1 MDFLGILFLA
11 VILIYF
17 IGGLRKGFLV
27 NLLESAKTIILFI
40 IAFIFCKPVG
50 NALHNAGL
58 LKSLSGDLLEYASV
72 ILGFIAIF
80 FFGTILFSLILFI
93 IKKLVD
99 EPSVGSRLLGGVV
112 GILRALITVGLY
124 CYIIGFIYDLIPN
137 SFIGEFIG
145 KCLNHEVGIFCFFY
159 EHNFVEFIFNLIVKK
174 PA

>member
-1 MDFLGILFLA
+1 MDYLGIIFLA
-11 VILIYF
+11 IILIYF

-27 NLLESAKTIILFI
+27 NLLESAKTVILFI
-40 IAFIFCKPVG
+40 LAFIFCKPMG
-50 NALHNAGL
+50 AYLHEAGI
-58 LKSLSGDLLEYASV
+58 LKSLDGAMLEYASI

-80 FFGTILFSLILFI
+80 FIGTILFGLILFI
-93 IKKLVD
+93 VKKLVD
-99 EPSVGSRLLGGVV
+99 EPGIGSRLLGGLV

-124 CYIIGFIYDLIPN
+124 CYIIGFIYGLMPN

-145 KCLNHEVGIFCFFY
+145 KCLNHEVGIFRFFY